1 MGHSRAMGEVMRNG
15 LSLWRWNRWF
25 QVRVVWRWRHRGSWP
40 TPKDI
45 DRMSTDE
52 REAWF
57 KSIGLDESIDA
68 ALREDE
74 EERDQDRAEPT
85 VSTAQAGV
93 AGRRDASRT

>member
-1 MGHSRAMGEVMRNG
+1 MGEVMRNG

-25 QVRVVWRWRHRGSWP
+25 RVRVIGRYKMRNFWP
-40 TPKDI
+40 SPDDI
-45 DRMSTDE
+45 DRMSTEE

-74 EERDQDRAEPT
+74 EERDQDRAVAT
-85 VSTAQAGV
+85 VSAEEALARRVGPTQA
-93 AGRRDASRT
+93 